1 MSNLGKAATFISLMM
16 FALNAPAEMNKCTD
30 SNGKVT
36 YTNLACPPGYEVTNS
51 IGDNSTAVEGNPSF
65 TQQEL
70 DQMLA
75 PIALYPDPL
84 LSQILMAAT
93 YPLEVVEA
101 ARWSN
106 ANPNLTGDAAV
117 QAVNSQN
124 WDPSIKS
131 LVAFP
136 QVLQTMDQ
144 NIEWTER
151 LGDAFLGQQS
161 QVMDTVQ
168 RLRQKAQQ
176 AGNLRSSPQVQV
188 TQSDGDIDVT
198 DANPGVAYV
207 PYYDPNAVY
216 GPWWWPDYPPV
227 YWAPWDDYGWVAG
240 FAWGIGINIG
250 ANFFFGSWDWH
261 NHGVYVRNPRYPGNG
276 HPWKHDP
283 GHRHGVPYRE
293 ASLNRRFGRTA
304 TPASA
309 PVEFRGYGSSVNTRI
324 GEPGN
329 RLPKESVPTTPT
341 TETRERIPSRS
352 ISQPYVEP
360 RPEAFDNVGRGSEV
374 RSFSARGNASLSGRS
389 SAPAPSRGSSNQ
401 RRH

>member
-1 MSNLGKAATFISLMM
+1 MAFISLMM

-30 SNGKVT
+30 SNGQVT
-36 YTNLACPPGYEVTNS
+36 YTNMACPPGYDVANS
-51 IGDNSTAVEGNPSF
+51 VGDNSIAVDGNPSF

-106 ANPNLTGDAAV
+106 ANPNLTGDAAL

-151 LGDAFLGQQS
+151 LGDAFLAQQS

-168 RLRQKAQQ
+168 TLRQKAQQ
-176 AGNLRSSPQVQV
+176 AGNLSSNPQIQV

-198 DANPGVAYV
+198 DANPDVAYV

-216 GPWWWPDYPPV
+216 GTWWWPDYPPV
-227 YWAPWDDYGWVAG
+227 YWAPWDDYGWVGG
-240 FAWGIGINIG
+240 FAWGIGIDIG

-283 GHRHGVPYRE
+283 GHRRGVPYRE
-293 ASLNRRFGRTA
+293 ASLNRQFGRTA
-304 TPASA
+304 TPPSTPA
-309 PVEFRGYGSSVNTRI
+309 EFRGHDSSVNTRV
-324 GEPGN
+324 GEPGD
-329 RLPKESVPTTPT
+329 RLPKEFVPTTPP
-341 TETRERIPSRS
+341 TETRERMPSRS
-352 ISQPYVEP
+352 VGQSYVEP
-360 RPEAFDNVGRGSEV
+360 RAHAFENVGRGGEV
-374 RSFSARGNASLSGRS
+374 RSFSARGNASLSGRLSAPPGRS

-401 RRH
+401 RRY